1 MDDNSKLLTTFI
13 TPFGCFCLNCLP
25 FGISSAAEIFKLTMS
40 DILEDRDGVICQ
52 MDDIPFHGRNQV
64 KHDAR
69 VRAVLF
75 CLQRA
80 GLTMNIQKCEFL
92 QERLNFLGHIVY
104 AQGIHADPEKA
115 RAIGHFPTPTNVT
128 ELQRFMGMVNQLGK
142 FVPGPYGNSFAKIVL
157 GTGMKLSRKHSSK
170 SKRSLHHLKSL
181 HITTPTIKESLP
193 QMHHH

>member
-1 MDDNSKLLTTFI
+1 
-13 TPFGCFCLNCLP
+13 
-25 FGISSAAEIFKLTMS
+25 MS

-64 KHDAR
+64 EHDAR

-104 AQGIHADPEKA
+104 AH
-115 RAIGHFPTPTNVT
+115 
-128 ELQRFMGMVNQLGK
+128 
-142 FVPGPYGNSFAKIVL
+142 VPLATFQP
-157 GTGMKLSRKHSSK
+157 
-170 SKRSLHHLKSL
+170 
-181 HITTPTIKESLP
+181 P
-193 QMHHH
+193 QM